1 MENRKQYL
9 LQFSLWFL
17 IILWGWTQPV
27 AVAEMPPAEK
37 IGPGSAGFPSGWVT
51 QGTWHFTPVFSM
63 ALVNGV
69 NTKVKRELQ
78 GDGHVL
84 ARFADSRGKNLSY
97 GCLFSFPDGSIT
109 LERKVQDGDIYIIMD
124 LRQKGKSMGKK
135 KRRVSAGDLD
145 IMLQRKE
152 DTFLGWAAGTDE
164 NFIQVG
170 SLKWPDVS
178 QMIDVGIQGR
188 TAGGADTVTIKFLEV
203 VGVKPEVTVMRRDE
217 VLKGYKTSS
226 SPKQGQAQAV
236 TVVAHG
242 PKKPAK
248 AVQDK
253 PRSADGRFTDNLDG
267 TVTDAATGLMWTKKD
282 SFTDLKHCVN
292 WEAGHDYVLKLRTG
306 GYNDWRLPA
315 IEEVSALYDRSK
327 SLKDYK
333 GIGIALDP
341 IFTAGGPFWYWT
353 SYKNDFLGFR
363 QAAIVNFRQFEVYK
377 SHWRKEC
384 NDHIGARAV
393 RP

>member
-1 MENRKQYL
+1 MGNRKQYF

-17 IILWGWTQPV
+17 IILLGWAQPM
-27 AVAEMPPAEK
+27 ALAGMPPAEK
-37 IGPGSAGFPSGWVT
+37 IRSGSAGFPSGWIT
-51 QGTWHFTPVFSM
+51 QGTWHFTPVFRM
-63 ALVNGV
+63 ALASGV
-69 NTKVKRELQ
+69 STKVKRELQ

-84 ARFADSRGKNLSY
+84 ARFAGSRDKNLSY
-97 GCLFSFPDGSIT
+97 GCLFSFSGGSIT
-109 LERKVQDGDIYIIMD
+109 LERQVLEGDIYIVMD

-152 DTFLGWAAGTDE
+152 DTFLGWVAGTDE

-170 SLKWPDVS
+170 SLKRPDVS
-178 QMIDVGIQGR
+178 QMIDVGVQGR
-188 TAGGADTVTIKFLEV
+188 TTGGADTVTIKFLEV
-203 VGVKPEVTVMRRDE
+203 VGIKPEVTVMRRDE
-217 VLKGYKTSS
+217 VFKGYKTSP
-226 SPKQGQAQAV
+226 SPKQGQAVA
-236 TVVAHG
+236 VVAQG
-242 PKKPAK
+242 AKKPIK

-253 PRSADGRFTDNLDG
+253 PRSPDGRFTDNLDG
-267 TVTDAATGLMWTKKD
+267 TVTDAATGRMWTQKD

-292 WEAGHDYVLKLRTG
+292 WEAGQNYVLQLRTG
-306 GYNDWRLPA
+306 GYNDWRLPT

-341 IFTAGGPFWYWT
+341 IFAAGGSFWYWT
-353 SYKNDFLGFR
+353 SHKNDFLGFR

-384 NDHIGARAV
+384 KDHIGARAV